1 MAARAILDSSGG
13 ALILDGHSRA
23 AVETVQALGRGGI
36 PVDVASH
43 VPSLAGRSRYCRR
56 ALVQP
61 DAAGADAF
69 LEWVESTVAASACRL
84 VVPTTENSL
93 RCFVGRRVSEHL
105 RQMAVLPS
113 DESLQIAL
121 SKELTRERA
130 AALGVRVPRSR
141 LLTAESLHSP
151 PLTFPVVLKPQVSL
165 VVDRSRVRRL
175 APVVV
180 RTEVDRVRAL
190 ERLLPLTPVL
200 EQEYVPGTGAGVECL
215 YRHGQLLW
223 CFRHERVHE
232 LPLAGGAST
241 YRRSVPADGPLVAD
255 AIRLL
260 DSLAWHGVAMVE
272 FKHTSAGD
280 WWLMEINP
288 RLWGSLALALDAG
301 VNFPAGLWSLACG
314 ENPGPQPKYRTGY
327 YTRDLPTDIE
337 WLKENLRADRRDP
350 LLMTRPRLVSLL
362 EYARPLLGRESWDHF
377 VLTDWR
383 VWGAT
388 VAAAARA
395 IVLPPFRRL
404 RGRLQAARVRRRH
417 RRVRARLPGRLPAM
431 PHVLFVCYGN
441 ICRSPLAEAHAR
453 SRTNRID
460 VRSSGFHDHV
470 GRLSPD
476 WYQDLVGGLGVDL
489 AGHRSTRLDRATV
502 DWADLVVAADA
513 DNLRQFDREFPAG
526 AGKATLLGLFERGG
540 SPSIDDPYNLE
551 AEAALAATRRVL
563 RAVDGLVETL
573 TLRSSADD
581 SPPADKPSA

>member
-1 MAARAILDSSGG
+1 MNSQLDG
-13 ALILDGHSRA
+13 ALVLDGHSRA
-23 AVETVQALGRGGI
+23 AVETTQALGRMGI
-36 PVDVASH
+36 AVEVASQGQ
-43 VPSLAGRSRYCRR
+43 SLAGRSCFCRKV
-56 ALVQP
+56 LVQP
-61 DAAGADAF
+61 DAASADAF

-93 RCFVGRRVSEHL
+93 RCFVGRPVSDHL

-121 SKELTRERA
+121 SKELTRDLA
-130 AALGVRVPRSR
+130 AALGVRVPRSK

-151 PLTFPVVLKPQVSL
+151 PLSFPAVLKPQVSL
-165 VVDRSRVRRL
+165 VVDRGRVRRL

-180 RTEVDRVRAL
+180 RSEADWTRAL

-200 EQEYVPGTGAGVECL
+200 EQEYVPGSGAGVECL

-241 YRRSVPADGPLVAD
+241 YRRSAPADGPLVAD

-272 FKHTSAGD
+272 FKQTAGGE

-288 RLWGSLALALDAG
+288 RLWGSLALAVDAG
-301 VNFPAGLWSLACG
+301 VNFPVGLWSLACG
-314 ENPGPQPKYRTGY
+314 EDPGPQPKYRIGY
-327 YTRDLPTDIE
+327 YTRDLPTDVE
-337 WLKENLRADRRDP
+337 WFKENLRADRHDP
-350 LLMTRPRLVSLL
+350 LLMTRPRLGSLL

-377 VLTDWR
+377 VLADWR

-395 IVLPPFRRL
+395 VVPPPVRRL
-404 RGRLQAARVRRRH
+404 RGRLQDAGFRRSH
-417 RRVRARLPGRLPAM
+417 RRVLAWLRGRLPAR

-441 ICRSPLAEAHAR
+441 ICRSPLAEAYAR
-453 SRTNRID
+453 SRTSRID

-470 GRLSPD
+470 GRRSPD
-476 WYQDLVGGLGVDL
+476 WFQDLVGEVGCDL
-489 AGHRSTRLDRATV
+489 VGHRSTRLDKALV
-502 DWADLVVAADA
+502 DWADIVLAADA
-513 DNLRQFDREFPAG
+513 DNLHRLDRDFPACSP
-526 AGKATLLGLFERGG
+526 KATLLGLFDPLGP
-540 SPSIDDPYNLE
+540 PSIDDPYGLE
-551 AEAALAATRRVL
+551 PKAAAAVIQRVL
-563 RAVDGLVETL
+563 RAVDKLVETL
-573 TLRSSADD
+573 STGRKGPGRA
-581 SPPADKPSA
+581 